1 MKALFE
7 ASCLSAALETI
18 EQELHVDR
26 RTMIA
31 LALAGLLTLPAAAQ
45 AQQSDWVGTWVG
57 TIGGGWKGKSG
68 PQRMMA
74 IESVTADGSARGG
87 WSSSQRPRIGNAE
100 FKLSG
105 DKLTVQTD
113 DSLVTVSRVDARKLR
128 GTLRY
133 IETGKTFPIEFDR
146 Q

>member
-1 MKALFE
+1 ME
-7 ASCLSAALETI
+7 
-18 EQELHVDR
+18 R

-31 LALAGLLTLPAAAQ
+31 LALAGLLPLPSATR

-68 PQRMMA
+68 PQRTMA
-74 IESVTADGSARGG
+74 IESVAADGSARGG
-87 WSSSQRPRIGNAE
+87 WSASGRPRVGNAE

-105 DKLTVQTD
+105 ERMTVQTD
-113 DSLVTVSRVDARKLR
+113 DSLVTISRVDARKLR